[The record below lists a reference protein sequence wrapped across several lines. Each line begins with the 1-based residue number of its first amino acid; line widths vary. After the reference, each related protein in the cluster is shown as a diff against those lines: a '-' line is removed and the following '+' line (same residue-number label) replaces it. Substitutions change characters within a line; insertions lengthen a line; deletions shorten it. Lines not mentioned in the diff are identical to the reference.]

1 MRSVAVLTTIITLSA
16 ASAAAQQTGIAW
28 RPGSAQLEVAVR
40 GYGADGTAR
49 SMAGDSTAEKMDG
62 YVWADKSLCVMGS
75 GNAAPATTP
84 WVGWH
89 FTATVENGT
98 KDVARD
104 AFAKLHAR
112 AGAVAFRIEWQRIW
126 DNGAKLAE
134 GKKGAS
140 TSSLRDGERLELD
153 QVTGTP
159 TASCPTAQARLEV
172 GAVAGN
178 AYRLGFF
185 KNSPE
190 WAAAGGDFGSN
201 TWVVKRGDLAT
212 TYQAFADGLKTF
224 DAKAWGVL
232 MPSSY
237 DAELW
242 LVHRKP
248 DGTET
253 TQRQT
258 VRFTGT
264 DQTFTFPAISVATS
278 KGNISLDV
286 SGSVRA
292 VVGPDPEGRAP
303 FFFRNNDTGW
313 AYRDRLVSATA
324 NAATAAK
331 AAKAGGAGAAAN
343 AAATGT
349 TDDAIRLAVSIS
361 RRARASSTPPL
372 DTRGGSFFFMDLPE
386 SADVVSF
393 EFPALQKATED
404 LLKGHTFSLRIRVTP
419 VAK

>member
-1 MRSVAVLTTIITLSA
+1 MRSVAVFTTALALVASTALAQTKTVTRNELTKTMTTPMS
-16 ASAAAQQTGIAW
+16 
-28 RPGSAQLEVAVR
+28 LEIAVR
-40 GYGADGTAR
+40 GYAADGTAR

-89 FTATVENGT
+89 FTATLQNGPKELT
-98 KDVARD
+98 KDAAS
-104 AFAKLHAR
+104 AFSVVYG
-112 AGAVAFRIEWQRIW
+112 GAVSFRIEWQRAW
-126 DNGAKLAE
+126 DNGAKVAE
-134 GKKGAS
+134 GPKGVS

-153 QVTGTP
+153 RVTVTP
-159 TASCPTAQARLEV
+159 TAGCSTSQARLEV
-172 GAVAGN
+172 GAVARS

-201 TWVVKRGDLAT
+201 TWVVKRGDVAT
-212 TYQAFADGLKTF
+212 SYQVLSDKLKRF
-224 DAKAWGVL
+224 DAKEWGHL
-232 MPSSY
+232 APGSY

-258 VRFTGT
+258 LRFTGT
-264 DQTFTFPAISVATS
+264 DQTFTFPAVSVATS
-278 KGNISLDV
+278 KGDISLDI

-292 VVGPDPEGRAP
+292 VVGPNPDGYAWS
-303 FFFRNNDTGW
+303 FFGSNYYSWTTKDGQTN
-313 AYRDRLVSATA
+313 RLV
-324 NAATAAK
+324 K
-331 AAKAGGAGAAAN
+331 PGGTVASAN
-343 AAATGT
+343 AAA
-349 TDDAIRLAVSIS
+349 DNAIRLAVSIS
-361 RRARASSTPPL
+361 RRAHAASTPPL
-372 DTRGGSFFFMDLPE
+372 DTRGASFFFMDVPDA
-386 SADVVSF
+386 ADVVSF
-393 EFPALQKATED
+393 QFPALQKATED